1 MRTPTIDSFTTL
13 DKIKKF
19 LIAENITVE
28 STASPKMLLAM
39 AKRRIKRK
47 EREAEAKD
55 KIRWVHLGRLARAVG
70 DRPQEAHRLLS
81 REPAP

>member
-47 EREAEAKD
+47 EREAEARKT
-55 KIRWVHLGRLARAVG
+55 RWDASGA
-70 DRPQEAHRLLS
+70 S
-81 REPAP
+81 RMRCQ